1 MGALNGS
8 LSTTK
13 FYVRGELPKN
23 LRRAFMERIALRI
36 FRPLEP
42 NEEAEE
48 RAGWCAIGQPF
59 DLDLSA
65 DKVFNDTYLTLG
77 LRLDRYRFP
86 ARVVQ
91 AELARASQAALQK
104 SGHERLSRAQKA
116 ELKQRVMSGLR
127 RKYLPSMQAV
137 DVVWHLDAGEL
148 YFWSQSRGMIE
159 RLSALFELCFALGL
173 VENSPFSAAERL
185 LPAQRRAQLEQ
196 LEHTPFHAQALDGPG

>member
-1 MGALNGS
+1 VGALNGS

-13 FYVRGELPKN
+13 FYVPGELPKN
-23 LRRAFMERIALRI
+23 LRRAFMERIALRV

-59 DLDLSA
+59 DLDLSP

-91 AELARASQAALQK
+91 AELAKASHAALQK

-116 ELKQRVMSGLR
+116 ELQQRVMAGLR
-127 RKYLPSMQAV
+127 RKYLPNMQAV

-159 RLSALFELCFALGL
+159 RLGALFELCFALSL

-185 LPAQRRAQLEQ
+185 LPAQRRSQLEQ
-196 LEHTPFHAQALDGPG
+196 IEHTPFHAEVLDGPG

>member
-23 LRRAFMERIALRI
+23 QRRAFMERIALRI

-59 DLDLSA
+59 DLDLSP

-91 AELARASQAALQK
+91 AELAKASHTALQK
-104 SGHERLSRAQKA
+104 SGHERLSRTQKA
-116 ELKQRVMSGLR
+116 ELKQRVMAGLR
-127 RKYLPSMQAV
+127 RKYLPNMQAV
-137 DVVWHLDAGEL
+137 DMVWHLDAGEL

-159 RLSALFELCFALGL
+159 RLGALFELCFALSL

-185 LPAQRRAQLEQ
+185 LPAQRRSQLEQ
-196 LEHTPFHAQALDGPG
+196 LEHTPFHAEALDGPG